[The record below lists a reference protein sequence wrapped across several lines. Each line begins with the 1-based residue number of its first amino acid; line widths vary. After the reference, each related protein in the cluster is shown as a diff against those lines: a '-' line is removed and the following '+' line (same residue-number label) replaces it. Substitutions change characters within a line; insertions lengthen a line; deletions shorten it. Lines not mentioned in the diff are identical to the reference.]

1 MANQP
6 EKRIT
11 KAMQARRKDE
21 QKVVKTV
28 KKQLKT
34 EAKDKAKEKDKKA
47 AAKKKPTQT
56 GTIAAARQFQKA
68 GNNIFGLPP
77 ILWPFILIVA
87 YQFARN
93 SLGKEQQKRDMEE
106 AKRFLHKSRGFR

>member
-1 MANQP
+1 MASQP

-11 KAMQARRKDE
+11 KVMQARRKDE
-21 QKVVKTV
+21 QKVVKKV

-34 EAKDKAKEKDKKA
+34 EAKKKDKQVKAKDKKK
-47 AAKKKPTQT
+47 AAKN

-68 GNNIFGLPP
+68 SDKIFGLPP
-77 ILWPFILIVA
+77 ILWPFIFIVA

-93 SLGKEQQKRDMEE
+93 SLEKEQQKRDMEE
-106 AKRFLHKSRGFR
+106 AQRFLHKSRGFR